1 MASSTN
7 EVKVTLKLF
16 IDKKTNKVVFAESG
30 KEFVDFL
37 FSFLSLPLGT
47 LIRLLSKDQMLGCMG
62 NLYQSVED
70 LDVTFMQPST
80 SKNSY
85 LKPTLQQ
92 LCTTKSNLLSVH
104 GLSGTPTARKFYKCS
119 NCKIYVTD
127 TLHQTCP
134 RCGSYH
140 SMGTEVVFTGTDAV
154 KNINEGGFVKGG
166 VNYLVMDDL
175 EVIPLSSISVVT
187 SLKNLNIQQ
196 IGSLE
201 EKVVE
206 IGMDESKTVLTTV
219 FLGA

>member
-92 LCTTKSNLLSVH
+92 
-104 GLSGTPTARKFYKCS
+104 
-119 NCKIYVTD
+119 
-127 TLHQTCP
+127 
-134 RCGSYH
+134 
-140 SMGTEVVFTGTDAV
+140 
-154 KNINEGGFVKGG
+154 NINEGGFVKGG

-206 IGMDESKTVLTTV
+206 IGMDEVTKLLTHL
-219 FLGA
+219 FIS

>member
-92 LCTTKSNLLSVH
+92 LCTTKS
-104 GLSGTPTARKFYKCS
+104 
-119 NCKIYVTD
+119 
-127 TLHQTCP
+127 
-134 RCGSYH
+134 
-140 SMGTEVVFTGTDAV
+140 TDAV

-206 IGMDESKTVLTTV
+206 IGMDEVTKLLTHL
-219 FLGA
+219 FIS

>member
-104 GLSGTPTARKFYKCS
+104 GLSGTPT
-119 NCKIYVTD
+119 
-127 TLHQTCP
+127 
-134 RCGSYH
+134 
-140 SMGTEVVFTGTDAV
+140 DAV

-206 IGMDESKTVLTTV
+206 IGMDEVTKLLTHL
-219 FLGA
+219 FIS